1 MENFLNPEQNKMFGV
16 SYTLIF
22 AFYLKLDLNR
32 VSVQRS
38 FRHSLLELAM
48 VDYLTEDQLKLVD
61 KDLINHLEDCAINVS
76 ERRYKNAIAQM
87 FAIKLKFASNC
98 LLKFKIQNVEID
110 HKEKLTYEAVNPI
123 D

>member
-110 HKEKLTYEAVNPI
+110 HKEKVTYKAVNPI

>member
-1 MENFLNPEQNKMFGV
+1 MENFLYPEQNKMFGV

-61 KDLINHLEDCAINVS
+61 KDLINHLEDC
-76 ERRYKNAIAQM
+76 
-87 FAIKLKFASNC
+87 F
-98 LLKFKIQNVEID
+98 
-110 HKEKLTYEAVNPI
+110 
-123 D
+123 

>member
-1 MENFLNPEQNKMFGV
+1 
-16 SYTLIF
+16 
-22 AFYLKLDLNR
+22 
-32 VSVQRS
+32 
-38 FRHSLLELAM
+38 M

>member
-76 ERRYKNAIAQM
+76 ERRHKNAIAQM

-110 HKEKLTYEAVNPI
+110 HKEKVTYKAVNPI